1 MSIDIKIEQDPYGEG
16 KIYKK
21 RKVTL
26 EPGVTVLV
34 GCNGCGKTTFLKIVK
49 EVCDEKK
56 IPCLSY
62 DNLRDGHSHARN
74 TAFAR
79 YNYTLGATLMF
90 SSEGEQIVTCLGQ
103 HAAQMGQFVKK
114 HQDAKQ
120 IVLLFDAVDSGF
132 SIDNVLDLKEYLF
145 DKLIQMEKD
154 KEIYILVSANA
165 YEMTRGERCLDVA
178 AGVYRQFKTYD
189 SFRNFILKSKEL
201 KIERDKKNDEK
212 KEQMK

>member
-34 GCNGCGKTTFLKIVK
+34 GCNGCGKTTFMKIVK

-62 DNLRDGHSHARN
+62 DNLRDGHAHARN

-79 YNYTLGATLMF
+79 HDYTLGATLWC
-90 SSEGEQIVTCLGQ
+90 SSEGEQIMTCLSQ
-103 HAAQMGQFVKK
+103 QASRAGQFVKK
-114 HQDAKQ
+114 YSTAQQ
-120 IVLLFDAVDSGF
+120 IVFLFDAVDSGF
-132 SIDNVLDLKEYLF
+132 SIDNVLDLKEYFF
-145 DKLIQMEKD
+145 DKIIQMEKD
-154 KEIYILVSANA
+154 KEIYIIVSANA
-165 YEMTRGERCLDVA
+165 YEMARGERCLDVA

-189 SFRNFILKSKEL
+189 SFRNFILKSKKL
-201 KIERDKKNDEK
+201 KIERDKKNNDK
-212 KEQMK
+212 KE